1 MKIAIP
7 TVDKLNITKHFGR
20 AKYYA
25 IVDVKEDKSFE
36 VIDFIENTENHD
48 HSKES
53 DHIHPQGHHHG
64 GGLEFAH
71 DHKHGNGHGHKHDHG
86 KMIAMISHCDVV
98 ISAGMGQRL
107 MAHFKKPSNHLKL
120 YFSSELDINKA
131 VQLLLDG
138 KLSTE
143 PGTFVH

>member
-7 TVDKLNITKHFGR
+7 TVDKLNVTKHFGR

-36 VIDFIENTENHD
+36 VSEFIENTENHNP
-48 HSKES
+48 SKD
-53 DHIHPQGHHHG
+53 DHIHPHGLHHG
-64 GGLEFAH
+64 GDLEFVH
-71 DHKHGNGHGHKHDHG
+71 NHKHGNGHGHKHDHG

-107 MAHFKKPSNHLKL
+107 MAHFNKKSNKLEL
-120 YFSSELDINKA
+120 YFTNELDINKA
-131 VQLLLDG
+131 VKLLLEG
-138 KLSTE
+138 KLSQE
-143 PGTFVH
+143 PGRFVH